1 MLVKKKSAK
10 KKLLIYFFTAVLG
23 RHAVMVHGFLIV
35 AATPA
40 VEGVFQSAWA

>member
-1 MLVKKKSAK
+1 M
-10 KKLLIYFFTAVLG
+10 AVLG

-40 VEGVFQSAWA
+40 VEGGFQSVRA